1 MAGNRA
7 PEDADSVTLRE
18 QVEDCTR
25 CMVRAPR
32 WLIAALTM
40 AVLSAISLGAALGWV
55 LRIQLPL
62 RDSSLAQA
70 AAEVRVQKQRVSDL
84 EQYLRSG
91 DEAVS
96 GNVPVAVWKTGSSLV
111 DLSVP
116 PGARRVL
123 LWADAPAGAKIYR
136 ITLSDAAE
144 PVIAIGDLIPNREG
158 VLVASLPVSILR
170 RRRYTVQVS
179 DDSSNGALLAQY
191 TLRLRG
197 R

>member
-1 MAGNRA
+1 
-7 PEDADSVTLRE
+7 
-18 QVEDCTR
+18 
-25 CMVRAPR
+25 MVRAPR